1 MLNRIRHRARSWRRY
16 RQVLAELEF
25 YTDRELADFGF
36 VRCDLPRIA
45 REAVKDKG

>member
-1 MLNRIRHRARSWRRY
+1 MLNRIRHRASNWRRY

-45 REAVKDKG
+45 REAIRNKG